1 MKRYIKGLIDE
12 KKYYEFKYEIVRL
25 QEADIAEI
33 LESLSEEQLITF
45 FRLLPKSIAAETFSF
60 LGLDKQQTIIS
71 SLTDKEAATI
81 IDEMY
86 ADDATD
92 LMEEM
97 PANVV
102 QKILAKTTP
111 ETRRDI
117 NLLLKYPEDSAGSIM
132 TVEFMDI
139 KDFVTIKEAIK
150 RIKKEAVDKE
160 TIDFCYVLDKQRKL
174 VGTVS
179 LKQILLA
186 NENTK
191 IKEIMENIPQVI
203 NTLDDQEEV
212 AKMFKKYDV
221 TSMPVVDSENRLVG
235 IITIDDIMDIIEEE
249 TTEDIE
255 KMAAIVPTEKPY
267 LNLGL
272 WDIYKSRMP
281 WLLFLMISATF
292 TGAIIANYESALASY
307 ATLTL
312 FIPMIMGT
320 GGNAGGQ
327 SSVTIIRALSLN
339 EVSFKDSMKVL
350 LKEFSVGIICGITL
364 ATCNFIKLLVF
375 DRISVLFATIVC
387 IALFLTVLLAKII
400 GAILPILADKIHLD
414 PAVMANP
421 IITTIVDALSL
432 LVYFQIASV
441 FLGI

>member
-350 LKEFSVGIICGITL
+350 LKEFSVGVICGITL